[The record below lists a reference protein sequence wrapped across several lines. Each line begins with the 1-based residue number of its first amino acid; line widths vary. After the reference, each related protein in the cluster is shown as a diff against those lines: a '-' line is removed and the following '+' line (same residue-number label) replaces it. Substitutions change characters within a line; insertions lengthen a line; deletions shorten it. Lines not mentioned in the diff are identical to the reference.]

1 MRLKQ
6 IMEAAREKKLD
17 SIPFSNKNLKG
28 TLEISRGKILVN
40 DWLFSPEAFTKMFGD
55 KDFQVVLENDLA

>member
-17 SIPFSNKNLKG
+17 SIPFSNRSTKG
-28 TLEISRGKILVN
+28 TIEIGLGKILVN
-40 DWLFSPEAFTKMFGD
+40 GWLFSPEAFIRVFGD